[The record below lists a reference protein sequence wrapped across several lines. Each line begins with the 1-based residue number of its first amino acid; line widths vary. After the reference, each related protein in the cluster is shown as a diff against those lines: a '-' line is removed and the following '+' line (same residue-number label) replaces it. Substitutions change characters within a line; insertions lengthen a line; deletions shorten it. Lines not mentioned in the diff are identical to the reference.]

1 MRKIKEVLR
10 LRFELG
16 LGQREIARA
25 CSISQGAVH
34 SYLKKAAAAGVCWP
48 LPEGWDEP
56 QVEQVLFGDQRA
68 IERSR
73 KRAHPDFAVLHQQ
86 LQQHR
91 HLTRQLVW
99 EEYRQEHPE
108 GYGYSRF
115 CDLYRRWRSKQGGVT
130 PRALPPG
137 RKVSSTG
144 RGRPFRCTMR

>member
-34 SYLKKAAAAGVCWP
+34 SYLKKAAVAGVCWP

-56 QVEQVLFGDQRA
+56 HVEQVLFGDQRA
-68 IERSR
+68 IEGSR
-73 KRAHPDFAVLHQQ
+73 ERAHPDFVALHQQ

-115 CDLYRRWRSKQGGVT
+115 CEL
-130 PRALPPG
+130 
-137 RKVSSTG
+137 
-144 RGRPFRCTMR
+144 